1 MITSSTPPRTFNNA
15 SILNKVK
22 ELYLSWINI
31 AIHMQKSTRYT
42 LGARIENKFLDLME
56 FAYLAYF
63 SNKENK
69 IEKITNCL
77 ILLDTLK
84 FLIYTA
90 WEGKIIA
97 HTHYETISSKIEEVG
112 KMFGGWKNSLN
123 NPEKKNHAL

>member
-1 MITSSTPPRTFNNA
+1 
-15 SILNKVK
+15 
-22 ELYLSWINI
+22 
-31 AIHMQKSTRYT
+31 MQKSTRYT

-56 FAYLAYF
+56 LAYLTYF

-69 IEKITNCL
+69 AEKITNCL
-77 ILLDTLK
+77 VILDTLK

-97 HTHYETISSKIEEVG
+97 HTHYETISSKIEEIG